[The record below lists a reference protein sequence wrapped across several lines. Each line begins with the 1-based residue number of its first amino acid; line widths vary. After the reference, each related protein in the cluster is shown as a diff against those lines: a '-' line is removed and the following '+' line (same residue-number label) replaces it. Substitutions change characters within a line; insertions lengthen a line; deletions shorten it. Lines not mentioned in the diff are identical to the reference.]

1 MDLAWLV
8 LIGFCG
14 AVTVQLAALAVAW
27 RLKRVDF
34 VDSVWG
40 ISFIG
45 IITAL
50 WMNGHTGNAAS
61 LVGDILVTIWALR
74 LSSHISRR
82 FIRSKEQDRRYTEL
96 MSNWPSRFKWLQVFV
111 RIFIVQA
118 ALATIVGLPIIVLH
132 SAEPMTFWPVAIGAL
147 VWLIGFNFEVIAD
160 WQLRKFIRSSRTGE
174 LMQSGLWRYS
184 CHPNYFGEITMW
196 WGLAVI
202 GLAVPHGW
210 IGIIGAVTINLLIC
224 FVSGIPPAE
233 KNAASKKGWQKYKQK
248 TSPLIPWT
256 PKQ

>member
-1 MDLAWLV
+1 MDLVWLI
-8 LIGFCG
+8 LIGSCG
-14 AVTVQLAALAVAW
+14 AVTVQLVALAVAW
-27 RLKRVDF
+27 RFKRVDF

-50 WMNGHTGNAAS
+50 WISGHTGNAAS

-74 LSSHISRR
+74 LSSHIFQR
-82 FIRSKEQDRRYTEL
+82 FLRSKEQDRRYTEL
-96 MSNWPSRFKWLQVFV
+96 ISDWPSRFRWPQVFV

-132 SAEPMTFWPVAIGAL
+132 SAESTTFWPVAIGVL

-160 WQLRKFIRSSRTGE
+160 RQLRTFIQSSRTGE

-184 CHPNYFGEITMW
+184 RHPNYFGEITMW
-196 WGLAVI
+196 WGLAII

-210 IGIIGAVTINLLIC
+210 IGIIGAFTISLLIC

-233 KNAASKKGWQKYKQK
+233 KNTASKKGWQEYKQK
-248 TSPLIPWT
+248 TSPLIPW
-256 PKQ
+256 PSKR